1 MSKKTIIVAV
11 IAVVAV
17 VLVSVVAVDLN
28 TDLLLGS
35 EKERSGTQQIIDM
48 VGRNVTVPNNIN
60 SIVGVSPG
68 CLRLLTYMDASDLV
82 CGIEEFETDL
92 AGRPYAMA
100 HPEYANLSI
109 IGPQFGGDPELIAA
123 QNPDVVFST
132 DGVATNLDSLQDQL
146 GIPVVGIVY
155 GGLDTPE
162 KAQTFYE
169 GLTLI
174 GKVLHKENR
183 ATEVINYVSGLIE
196 DLDSRTSSVSE
207 SDKLSVYVGGLSAR
221 GLHGLTSTNAY
232 YAPFTLTNSKNVI
245 TPNMVQDST
254 AVVNIDAE
262 VIPGLNPDVIFIDYN
277 GLSLCQEEQANHI
290 DVYGSLDAIQNDR
303 TYGVMGY
310 NWYHL
315 NFDVVLTDAYYVGK
329 VLYSDQFADIDPA
342 QKADEIYTFLVGAP
356 LYDEMAEL
364 YGPFAPVSLR

>member
-1 MSKKTIIVAV
+1 MVKKTVAV
-11 IAVVAV
+11 AAIVIAAAVLIPVVAV
-17 VLVSVVAVDLN
+17 ALN
-28 TDLLLGS
+28 TDLFLGG
-35 EKERSGTQQIIDM
+35 EKELTGTQQIVDM
-48 VGRNVTVPNNIN
+48 LGRNVTVPNNIN

-68 CLRLLTYMDASDLV
+68 CLRLLTYMDTNDLV

-123 QNPDVVFST
+123 QAPDVVFST
-132 DGVATNLDSLQDQL
+132 DGIATNLDSLQEQL

-162 KAQTFYE
+162 KTQAFYE

-174 GKVLHKENR
+174 GKVLHKEDR
-183 ATEVINYVSGLIE
+183 ATEVINYVSGLID
-196 DLDSRTSSVSE
+196 DLDSRTSSIPDSA
-207 SDKLSVYVGGLSAR
+207 KPSVYVGGLSSR
-221 GLHGLTSTNAY
+221 GTHGITSTNAY

-245 TPNMVQDST
+245 TSDMVQDST
-254 AVVNIDAE
+254 SVVNIDAE

-277 GLSLCQEEQANHI
+277 GLSLCQEDVQNHM
-290 DVYGSLDAIQNDR
+290 DVYGGLDAIQNGC

-315 NFDVVLTDAYYVGK
+315 NFDVVLTDAYYVGT
-329 VLYSDQFADIDPA
+329 VLYPDEFADIDPA
-342 QKADEIYTFLVGAP
+342 TKADEIYTFLVGAP
-356 LYDEMAEL
+356 VYAEMAEL
-364 YGPFAPVSLR
+364 YGPFAPVSLD